1 MNRTASRP
9 PGTAA
14 HATGA
19 RAGAGYAARVAA
31 STTRTP
37 RLRLDV
43 EAGTAARRPDVL
55 ATEEPLEVRVG
66 GEPVVVTMRT
76 PGDDTDLALGFLL
89 TEGLLASLDDV
100 ERAVHCAV
108 AGPVG
113 LGGPPGPGAG
123 GVPPEA
129 AGNVL
134 DVTLRPGVAPPDLE
148 GRRTFGM
155 TSACGVC
162 GSASIDAV
170 RHRSAHDVAGD
181 AAVVDAALLAALPER
196 LRGAQRVFER
206 TGGLHAAG
214 LFTAAGRLLAVAEDV
229 GRHNAV
235 DKVLGR
241 AAREVGWPLRG
252 TVLQVSGRASFELVQ
267 KALAA
272 GVPVLSAVSAPSS
285 LAVSLAR
292 EAGMTLAGF
301 VRAPTVNLYCG
312 EHRVVLA
319 AGGPAGGGAGGGAT
333 SSA

>member
-1 MNRTASRP
+1 MVASSVRSP
-9 PGTAA
+9 
-14 HATGA
+14 
-19 RAGAGYAARVAA
+19 RV
-31 STTRTP
+31 
-37 RLRLDV
+37 RLDV
-43 EAGTAARRPDVL
+43 EAGTSVSRADVL
-55 ATEEPLEVRVG
+55 AAEEPLEVRVG
-66 GEPVVVTMRT
+66 GSAVVVTMRT
-76 PGDDTDLALGFLL
+76 PGDDIDLALGFLL

-100 ERAVHCAV
+100 ERAVHCSV
-108 AGPVG
+108 GGPVG
-113 LGGPPGPGAG
+113 MGAPI
-123 GVPPEA
+123 PPEA

-170 RHRSAHDVAGD
+170 RHRSRYDVAGD
-181 AAVVDAALLAALPER
+181 PVVVDAAVLASLPEE
-196 LRGAQRVFER
+196 LRTAQRVFER

-252 TVLQVSGRASFELVQ
+252 TVLQVSGRTSFELVQ
-267 KALAA
+267 KAHAA

-301 VRAPTVNLYCG
+301 VRAPLLNLYTG
-312 EHRVVLA
+312 AHRVVLA
-319 AGGPAGGGAGGGAT
+319 GAQAPEGPAAAPREAAVT
-333 SSA
+333 PSR

>member
-1 MNRTASRP
+1 M
-9 PGTAA
+9 
-14 HATGA
+14 
-19 RAGAGYAARVAA
+19 AA

-37 RLRLDV
+37 RVRLDV
-43 EAGTAARRPDVL
+43 EAGTSVRRADVL

-66 GEPVVVTMRT
+66 GEAVVVTMRT

-89 TEGLLASLDDV
+89 TEGLVASVDDV
-100 ERAVHCAV
+100 ERAVHCSV
-108 AGPVG
+108 PGPVG
-113 LGGPPGPGAG
+113 LGPGGLTAREGASA
-123 GVPPEA
+123 VSPEA

-134 DVTLRPGVAPPDLE
+134 DVTLRPGVPAPDLE

-170 RHRSAHDVAGD
+170 RHRSRHDVRGD
-181 AAVVDAALLAALPER
+181 DVVVDAALLASLPER
-196 LRGAQRVFER
+196 LRTAQRVFER

-214 LFTAAGRLLAVAEDV
+214 LFTAAGELLVAAEDV

-241 AAREVGWPLRG
+241 AARELGWPLRG

-267 KALAA
+267 KAHAA

-301 VRAPTVNLYCG
+301 VRAPLVNLYAG

-319 AGGPAGGGAGGGAT
+319 ALSPGVGPGVGPGVSRGLGAGPERTGVGAR
-333 SSA
+333 